1 MKILD
6 LNFQRDQTLSVLAS
20 NRMTRVWLSTLLVTA
35 EKSWVSVQLLLSCG
49 HLTQPGAET
58 GDHQR
63 SFSTLT
69 TVKYIFFLDQE
80 GFSTLSM
87 QFLGGVYFILI

>member
-20 NRMTRVWLSTLLVTA
+20 NRMWLSTLLVTA

-80 GFSTLSM
+80 AISTLSV
-87 QFLGGVYFILI
+87 QFLGGFYFILI